1 MDNLNELKAIWQ
13 TADTSDLPQAKEIKS
28 ISKNYQ
34 QKTLVKKA
42 WMAVITLLLSAVF
55 VVSIFFYQSA
65 QLSTRLGQIFILI
78 ALAILIWSNFKS
90 LNRIYKIRNCS
101 NQEFI
106 NYLREV
112 QLNRIIY
119 YKRTQVLGMA
129 FYAIGL
135 LLYLYELVYKNLYLA
150 IILYFLTVLAL
161 LGGWF
166 YLRPKTYLRRKE
178 KFEPFLNHIEKL
190 NDQLKAS

>member
-42 WMAVITLLLSAVF
+42 WVFGCTMLASGLFILSL
-55 VVSIFFYQSA
+55 FFYHPVF
-65 QLSTRLGQIFILI
+65 LSTRTGQLFVLISMLILV
-78 ALAILIWSNFKS
+78 WSNLKS
-90 LNRIYKIRNCS
+90 LGRIYKIRNCS
-101 NQEFI
+101 NQEFLK
-106 NYLREV
+106 YLREV

-119 YKRTQVLGMA
+119 YNRTQVLGMF
-129 FYAIGL
+129 FYSTGL
-135 LLYLYELVYKNLYLA
+135 LLYLYELVYKNTFWAIVLYA
-150 IILYFLTVLAL
+150 STIIFLLIS
-161 LGGWF
+161 WF
-166 YLRPKTYLRRKE
+166 YFRPRAYQRRKE

-190 NDQLKAS
+190 NDQLKAP

>member
-42 WMAVITLLLSAVF
+42 WLAVVTLLCSAVF
-55 VVSIFFYQSA
+55 VASIFFYQPA
-65 QLSTRLGQIFILI
+65 LISTRLGQFFILI

-90 LNRIYKIRNCS
+90 LGRIYKIRNCS
-101 NQEFI
+101 NLEFLK
-106 NYLREV
+106 YLREV

-119 YKRTQVLGMA
+119 YKRTQVLGMF
-129 FYAIGL
+129 FYSTGL
-135 LLYLYELVYKNLYLA
+135 LLYLYELVYKNTFWAIGLYALT
-150 IILYFLTVLAL
+150 IIFLLFSWL
-161 LGGWF
+161 
-166 YLRPKTYLRRKE
+166 YLRPKAYQKRKK
-178 KFEPFLNHIEKL
+178 KFEPLLNHLEKL
-190 NDQLKAS
+190 NDQLKAL

>member
-13 TADTSDLPQAKEIKS
+13 TADTSDLPQAQEIKT
-28 ISKNYQ
+28 ISKSYQ

-42 WMAVITLLLSAVF
+42 WIAVLTLLCSAVF
-55 VVSIFFYQSA
+55 VLSMFFYKPA
-65 QLSTRLGQIFILI
+65 FLSTRLGQLFILI
-78 ALAILIWSNFKS
+78 AMFILLWSNLKS

-119 YKRTQVLGMA
+119 YKKTQVLGTA
-129 FYAIGL
+129 FNAVGL
-135 LLYLYELVYKNLYLA
+135 LLYLYEMVYKNAYLA
-150 IILYFLTVLAL
+150 IILYSLTVIAL
-161 LGGWF
+161 LSGLF
-166 YLRPKTYLRRKE
+166 YFRPRAYQRRKA
-178 KFEPFLNHIEKL
+178 KFDPFLNHIEKL